1 MLSKFFLLLCLHA
14 LLQCNVS
21 ALNTITQDV
30 TVNLVSETLSSRH
43 RARRDATPSPVMPEK
58 LIFQMTLQGKSVVL
72 RLAKSSLLPVVTDD
86 VETTLQAN
94 KVPEDS
100 AVYTDAAH
108 RSSFVV
114 HRNNGRYSLKGTLS
128 VSDASWSLEPL
139 QQEAA
144 VTKSQNHRAI
154 RRLEAPAIHYGN
166 DAILDKLERPEL
178 IHSKKLY
185 RHPGH
190 RQRRAVTR
198 HVIEVAFIVD
208 YADYQKWVALYG
220 DTDALIRMR
229 LWYTSVADA
238 LRALYESITDPDISI
253 TTSVTVLK
261 ILTTAAAD
269 TFIANITTNGQFD
282 AGTGLS
288 VLASWAQLQADIPLS
303 DHYMLF
309 TGRDVIGVSG
319 IALLARTCTS
329 FGVSIVENDFSGLTA
344 QVAAHEL
351 GHSISSDHDSQT
363 GGVCSDTDQYIMAA
377 ISAVNVELGNEGKPW
392 KFSNC
397 SINSFKTYL
406 TSKTC
411 TRPEYTS
418 TVDVLPA
425 PQVGQRAGEVLSKD
439 DQCRLAL
446 NYPQSSYY
454 AGSAADQA
462 KLCSGMWCFS
472 PLGNGIITLVRPLA
486 YTSCGTNMICLQGFC
501 VPFQQVTTTVSTT
514 TTTPTTT
521 TSTTTSSTT
530 TTSTTTKPTTTS
542 TTTTSTTTKPTT
554 TSTTTTSTTTKPTTT
569 SSTSTTTT
577 STTTKP
583 TTTSTTTT
591 STTTKPTTTS
601 STTSTTTTSTT
612 TKPTT
617 TSTTTTSTTTKPT
630 TTSSTTSTTTTSTTT
645 KPTTTSTTTTST
657 TSKPTM
663 TSSTTTTTTQPTTT
677 SMKLP
682 LTEADCYLDPYY
694 SAGTRLAECLLYI
707 WQHLPSS

>member
-21 ALNTITQDV
+21 ALNTITQEV

-43 RARRDATPSPVMPEK
+43 RARRDATPSPVMPEE

-108 RSSFVV
+108 RSSFIV
-114 HRNNGRYSLKGTLS
+114 HRNNASYSLKGTLS

-154 RRLEAPAIHYGN
+154 RRLEAPTIHYGN

-198 HVIEVAFIVD
+198 HVIEIAFIVD

-229 LWYTSVADA
+229 LWHTSVADA

-454 AGSAADQA
+454 AVGRLGSITHVVEKGSAADQA

-501 VPFQQVTTTVSTT
+501 VPVQQVTTTLSTS

-521 TSTTTSSTT
+521 TSTTTSSTTATSTTTKPTTTSTT

-569 SSTSTTTT
+569 STTTT

-583 TTTSTTTT
+583 T
-591 STTTKPTTTS
+591 
-601 STTSTTTTSTT
+601 TTSTTTTSTT

-630 TTSSTTSTTTTSTTT
+630 TTS
-645 KPTTTSTTTTST
+645 
-657 TSKPTM
+657 
-663 TSSTTTTTTQPTTT
+663 TTTQPTTT

-694 SAGTRLAECLLYI
+694 SAGTRLAQCLL
-707 WQHLPSS
+707 